1 MKNNE
6 PRDDVELLSVISSNP
21 AALEQFYRRHV
32 DDVTRFLARRCRT
45 PEDVADAVS
54 ATFLAILLSAETFDP
69 TLGSPM
75 AWLFSIARNE
85 ATGQGRT
92 AGRREA
98 LRLRLRGSALL
109 SRSDA
114 ERIDELIDAEREASH
129 LEGTLRNAS
138 SGELELLNVMVRD
151 DLAVGEAATSLGVSA
166 STGRKRLQ
174 RLRRGVV
181 LPPDQNP
188 FRPLPQE
195 Q

>member
-1 MKNNE
+1 MGNVE
-6 PRDDVELLSVISSNP
+6 QRDDIELLSVISSSP

-32 DDVTRFLARRCRT
+32 NDVTRFLARRCNT
-45 PEDVADAVS
+45 SEDVADAVS
-54 ATFLAILLSAETFDP
+54 ATFLAVLFSAETFDP
-69 TLGSPM
+69 ALGSPT

-98 LRLRLRGSALL
+98 LRLRLQGSALL
-109 SRSDA
+109 SGSDT

-151 DLAVGEAATSLGVSA
+151 DLAVGEAAESLGISA
-166 STGRKRLQ
+166 ATGRKRLQ
-174 RLRRGVV
+174 RLRRGVA

-188 FRPLPQE
+188 YQPLPQE